1 MGTIEH
7 TPLQPGRPGTKPSP
21 HTASGS
27 TALANSGWNAS
38 FDPAISSEGAT
49 TMSVAAPS
57 RQDQFNPKLFLFD
70 PAQSYPWLVFPQVTV
85 ATITF
90 NRLEYTR
97 RMLESLERY
106 GQMPYELL
114 VIDNASEDGTRE
126 FLAELAAQR
135 PNLRVVHNRRN
146 IGKGRALLQIRDM
159 LEDGLLVF
167 LDNDVELLSN
177 YWLIHLQKAYHAARL
192 VLGTADVGL
201 GPRLLNCEEYGFRFV
216 HRHEVMPI
224 PTARNADPRTS
235 YAAYSKDGSAYG
247 QMLDEEVIIGWTDFL
262 HGPIMCMTAALFR
275 RVRLETMY
283 PVAIGSEDGFVS
295 EELHR
300 LGVQLGYIVNGPVA
314 RHNDWPYT
322 EEKIALYER
331 LTRQRAVT
339 DLPYIRWKLQHT
351 WSRLKRR

>member
-1 MGTIEH
+1 
-7 TPLQPGRPGTKPSP
+7 
-21 HTASGS
+21 
-27 TALANSGWNAS
+27 
-38 FDPAISSEGAT
+38 
-49 TMSVAAPS
+49 MSVAAPS

-97 RMLESLERY
+97 RMLESIERY
-106 GQMPYELL
+106 AQMPYELL

-146 IGKGRALLQIRDM
+146 VGKGRALLQIRDM
-159 LEDGLLVF
+159 LHNGLLVF

-201 GPRLLNCEEYGFRFV
+201 GPRLLNCEEYGFRFA

-224 PTARNADPRTS
+224 PTARNAEPRTS

-262 HGPIMCMTAALFR
+262 HGPIMCMPAALFR
-275 RVRLETMY
+275 RDSARISPWRVISTTTAARTWHSPITAETTSPSHWVPQRRHRPRSIPQLRPPFQRVR
-283 PVAIGSEDGFVS
+283 S
-295 EELHR
+295 
-300 LGVQLGYIVNGPVA
+300 
-314 RHNDWPYT
+314 
-322 EEKIALYER
+322 
-331 LTRQRAVT
+331 
-339 DLPYIRWKLQHT
+339 
-351 WSRLKRR
+351 SR